1 MTTKRKIGCFLLGM
15 LPLPASLLIQFLVTI
30 PLSGFAAM
38 GLFVTSRRDGIP
50 FSSFSER
57 FYEAVT
63 GEVFT
68 DNLQIVY
75 STVIIVVF
83 GLWLGKAFRKNVRTP
98 LKKGKSLLAL
108 LGGLVLLMIGLQY
121 LTEVVYEWI
130 ASVSPS
136 TATEY
141 EELTEMAGL
150 GDPSPLM
157 YLYVVVLG
165 PLAEELLFRGI
176 AMKHFRRIMP
186 FALANLLQA
195 AMFGIYHM
203 NLMQGLYTFVAGLI
217 FGLIAE
223 KGGNL
228 LDSILAH
235 MIFNLLGIT
244 GLLYLWADNPYF
256 QFVWLP
262 VMVLTLIL
270 GAMLLFPGEETAE
283 A

>member
-1 MTTKRKIGCFLLGM
+1 MTTKKKVGCFFLGI
-15 LPLPASLLIQFLVTI
+15 LPLPASILLQYLVTI

-38 GLFVTSRRDGIP
+38 GLFITNRREGIP
-50 FSSFSER
+50 LLTFPEK
-57 FYEAVT
+57 FYETVT
-63 GEVFT
+63 GEMFG
-68 DNLQIVY
+68 DILQIVY
-75 STVIIVVF
+75 SAVIIVIF
-83 GLWLGKAFRKNVRTP
+83 GLWMRSVLKKEVKTP
-98 LKKGKSLLAL
+98 LKKGKTLLAF
-108 LGGLVLLMIGLQY
+108 LGGLVLLMIGMQY
-121 LTEVVYEWI
+121 LTEVIYDGI
-130 ASVSPS
+130 ATVSPS

-157 YLYVVVLG
+157 YLYVVILG

-176 AMKHFRRIMP
+176 ALKHFRRIMP

-195 AMFGIYHM
+195 ALFGIYHM

-223 KGGNL
+223 KGGRL

-235 MIFNLLGIT
+235 MIFNLMGIT
-244 GLLYLWADNPYF
+244 GVLYLWADNPYY

-262 VMVLTLIL
+262 MMVLTLIL
-270 GAMLLFPGEETAE
+270 GGMLLFPGEDPAE